1 MGMQLTSS
9 NLEETYSEEVAQ
21 ARDYYRNAV
30 LPKLKAEGNAIDGH
44 MIVIDYENRDYE
56 IAATD
61 VEAMDRLRERH
72 PEAFLWIERIGY
84 KTAYAIGGGSVRD
97 D

>member
-1 MGMQLTSS
+1 MGMQLTAL
-9 NLEETYSEEVAQ
+9 NLEEPYSEEIAQ
-21 ARDYYRNAV
+21 AKDFYRNIV
-30 LPKLKAEGNAIDGH
+30 LPQLKAEGKAVSGQ

-61 VEAMDRLRERH
+61 VEAMDKLRYRH

-84 KTAYAIGGGSVRD
+84 KTAYAIGGGAVRD

>member
-1 MGMQLTSS
+1 MGTKLTSS
-9 NLEETYSEEVAQ
+9 NLEQTHSEEIAQ
-21 ARDYYRNAV
+21 ARDFYRNTV
-30 LPKLKAEGNAIDGH
+30 LPTLKAQGNAIDGH
-44 MIVIDYENRDYE
+44 MIVVDYANCDYE

-61 VEAMDRLRERH
+61 VEAMDSIRERH
-72 PEAFLWIERIGY
+72 PESFLWIERIGY